1 MVGVWKSSNPG
12 DKVEGSHNHGKGK
25 GNNTLQKDKVNAIMA
40 REKKTTLFKRAKDK
54 MSAMHRQ
61 IFPPHS

>member
-25 GNNTLQKDKVNAIMA
+25 GNNTLQKDKVNAIME
-40 REKKTTLFKRAKDK
+40 REKKITLFKRTKDK
-54 MSAMHRQ
+54 ENAIHKE
-61 IFPPHS
+61 IFLPHS